1 MMFNLIERMDLFG
14 QNIDFKI
21 NGQSKSK
28 TLFGGILSML
38 MIILLIVFLFIS
50 SEDVLYRKNPQIA
63 VQNNVL
69 ETIPEIISNKDNF
82 PVSVSLTGNSNDAI
96 NKPEYFR
103 IKFYIMSGETSTEI
117 PLNELNTTFCK

>member
-1 MMFNLIERMDLFG
+1 MFNLIERMDLFG

-103 IKFYIMSGETSTEI
+103 IKFYRFRI
-117 PLNELNTTFCK
+117 